1 MSVLTP
7 RDPAP
12 PRQRDAREEPSTHT
26 RRAQF
31 ETRWSR
37 LEVAVASGRG
47 TRKGVNEDSYS
58 PLPGTAPVFVVA
70 DGVGGGAMAALA
82 SRQLVLR
89 LHHAL
94 ERSPIDAPA
103 IRAALLDADR
113 DVGRSIALH
122 GEKRGAATVAL
133 CAGTG
138 PLLSKW
144 LVAWVGDC
152 RVYKI
157 GATPEYPPQLL
168 TRDDTYGHLGEEPP
182 PGGSPDDPARM
193 VGNGAVSEP
202 NVVAVELRRGET
214 LALCSDGIHK
224 HVEPGMIGRVVH
236 EPTPLAQRCLRLVK
250 LARTFGGHDD
260 ATVLIVQRKNGA
272 RSSLARLVLGGIVIA
287 LVSLGLLRLGTD
299 TQRWWNSAPPP
310 VPVPSVP
317 SQDRPE
323 PTP

>member
-12 PRQRDAREEPSTHT
+12 PRQRDAREEPSTYT
-26 RRAQF
+26 RRAEF
-31 ETRWSR
+31 GTRWSR

-47 TRKGVNEDSYS
+47 TRKAVNEDSYS
-58 PLPGTAPVFVVA
+58 TLPGTAPVFVVA

-122 GEKRGAATVAL
+122 GTRMGAATVAL

-157 GATPEYPPQLL
+157 GTTPEHPPELL

-260 ATVLIVQRKNGA
+260 ATVLIVQRNV
-272 RSSLARLVLGGIVIA
+272 RSRSLLARFALVGIAAVLISIA
-287 LVSLGLLRLGTD
+287 LLALSSD
-299 TQRWWNSAPPP
+299 AQRWWKATPD
-310 VPVPSVP
+310 PVPSSP
-317 SQDRPE
+317 PDDRPV